1 MAGDIR
7 RLDPHV
13 ANQIAAG
20 EVVQRPSSVVKEL
33 LENAIDAGATKID
46 LHIENAGKSLIQ
58 VQDNGKGMNPE
69 DAALCFERHATS
81 KLKTSEDLFA
91 IMTKGFR
98 GEALA
103 SIAAVAQVSL
113 KTKCEDVELGTQ
125 LIIDGG
131 TQKDLENTI
140 CKQGTLI
147 SVKNL
152 FYNIPARRNFLK
164 SDRIELNHII
174 DEFHRVALVHNDI
187 EFSLFSNGK
196 ALFQLKPSNKRQR
209 IVQIFGNKMNDKLV
223 PVEEQTPLLKLSGFV
238 IKPEASKKTRGN
250 QYFFVN
256 QRFIKSPYLNKAVS
270 DAYQGLIKADS
281 YPGYFIDIEVD
292 PKSVDVNIHP
302 TKTEVKFEDDHS
314 IYAILRSAV
323 KHSLGQF
330 NVTPSLDFE
339 TDQNLQTPYDYKNKS
354 AVIPKVTVDKS
365 FNPFEEDSNIKS
377 STPSYKSSF
386 STTSYRKE
394 QSWEGLY
401 AGVQTASEEINS
413 DLGTQL
419 LATNEDY
426 NQAVTCFQLDRKFII
441 SKNKSGMIIIHQQRA
456 HQRVLYERLLSC
468 MTLDEGLSQALIFPI
483 HIDFE
488 LPELRL
494 LEELMPYLQ
503 QIGFDFT
510 IEDQQLQLKSVPVL
524 FRAEQ
529 LEDILKT
536 MLKSY
541 KEEESGSH
549 FSQSDIL
556 AKALARSGSIRTGD
570 ELSREEQLALV
581 NDLFSCKEPQ
591 LSPFNRLTFK
601 NINTQELSTKYFQ

>member
-69 DAALCFERHATS
+69 DALLCFERHATS

-113 KTKCEDVELGTQ
+113 KTKCEDIELGTQ

-131 TQKDLENTI
+131 AQKDLEHTI

-164 SDRIELNHII
+164 SERIELNHII

-314 IYAILRSAV
+314 IFAILRSAV

-330 NVTPSLDFE
+330 NVAPSLDFE

-401 AGVQTASEEINS
+401 SGVHTASEEINS

-483 HIDFE
+483 LIDFE

-536 MLKSY
+536 MLKTY

>member
-113 KTKCEDVELGTQ
+113 KTKCENVELGTQ

-131 TQKDLENTI
+131 AQKDLENTI

-164 SDRIELNHII
+164 SERIELNHII

-223 PVEEQTPLLKLSGFV
+223 PIEEQTPLLKLSGFV
-238 IKPEASKKTRGN
+238 IKPEAAKKTRGS

-256 QRFIKSPYLNKAVS
+256 QRYIKSPYLNKAVS

-330 NVTPSLDFE
+330 NVAPSLDFE

-365 FNPFEEDSNIKS
+365 FNPFEEDSKFKN

-386 STTSYRKE
+386 STTSYKKE

-419 LATNEDY
+419 LSTNEDY
-426 NQAVTCFQLDRKFII
+426 NQAVTCFQLDKKFII
-441 SKNKSGMIIIHQQRA
+441 SKNKSGMIVIHQQRA

-468 MTLDEGLSQALIFPI
+468 ITLDEGMSQALIFPI
-483 HIDFE
+483 LIDFE

-494 LEELMPYLQ
+494 LEELTPYLQ

-510 IEDQQLQLKSVPVL
+510 IEDQQLQLKSLPVL

-536 MLKSY
+536 MLKAY

-556 AKALARSGSIRTGD
+556 AKALAKSGSIRTGD

-601 NINTQELSTKYFQ
+601 NINTQELSTNYFQ

>member
-69 DAALCFERHATS
+69 DALLCFERHATS

-113 KTKCEDVELGTQ
+113 KTKCEDLELGTQ

-131 TQKDLENTI
+131 VQKDLEHTI

-164 SDRIELNHII
+164 SERIELNHII

-223 PVEEQTPLLKLSGFV
+223 PIEEQTPLLKLSGFV

-314 IYAILRSAV
+314 IFAILRSAV

-330 NVTPSLDFE
+330 NVAPSLDFE

-365 FNPFEEDSNIKS
+365 FNPFEQDSKIKS

-386 STTSYRKE
+386 SSTSYRKE

-483 HIDFE
+483 LIEFE

>member
-1 MAGDIR
+1 MAGEIR

-131 TQKDLENTI
+131 AQKDLEDTI

-223 PVEEQTPLLKLSGFV
+223 PIEEQTPLLKLSGFV
-238 IKPEASKKTRGN
+238 IKPEAAKKTRGS

-256 QRFIKSPYLNKAVS
+256 QRYIKSPYLNKAVS

-330 NVTPSLDFE
+330 NVAPSLDFE

-365 FNPFEEDSNIKS
+365 FNPFEEDSKFKN

-386 STTSYRKE
+386 STTSFKKE

-419 LATNEDY
+419 LSTNEDY
-426 NQAVTCFQLDRKFII
+426 NQAVTCFQLDKKFII
-441 SKNKSGMIIIHQQRA
+441 SKNKSGMIVIHQQRA

-468 MTLDEGLSQALIFPI
+468 ITLDEGMSQALIFPI
-483 HIDFE
+483 LIDFE

-494 LEELMPYLQ
+494 LEELTPYLQ

-510 IEDQQLQLKSVPVL
+510 IEDQQLQLKSLPVL

-536 MLKSY
+536 MLKAY

-556 AKALARSGSIRTGD
+556 AKALAKSGSIRTGD

-601 NINTQELSTKYFQ
+601 NINTQELSTNYFQ

>member
-69 DAALCFERHATS
+69 DALLCFERHATS

-113 KTKCEDVELGTQ
+113 KTKCEDLELGTQ

-131 TQKDLENTI
+131 VQKDLEHTI

-164 SDRIELNHII
+164 SERIELNHII

-223 PVEEQTPLLKLSGFV
+223 PIEEQTPLLKLSGFV

-314 IYAILRSAV
+314 IFAILRSAV

-330 NVTPSLDFE
+330 NVAPSLDFE

-365 FNPFEEDSNIKS
+365 FNPFEQDSKIKS

-483 HIDFE
+483 LIEFE

>member
-69 DAALCFERHATS
+69 DALLCFERHATS

-113 KTKCEDVELGTQ
+113 KTKCEDLELGTQ

-131 TQKDLENTI
+131 VQKDLEHTI

-164 SDRIELNHII
+164 SERIELNHII

-314 IYAILRSAV
+314 IFAILRSAV

-330 NVTPSLDFE
+330 NVAPSLDFE

-483 HIDFE
+483 LIDFE

-536 MLKSY
+536 MLKTY

>member
-1 MAGDIR
+1 MAGEIR
-7 RLDPHV
+7 LLDPHV

-20 EVVQRPSSVVKEL
+20 EVVQRPASVVKEL
-33 LENAIDAGATKID
+33 LENSIDAGATKID
-46 LHIENAGKSLIQ
+46 LHIENAGKTLIQ
-58 VQDNGKGMNPE
+58 VQDNGKGMNAK
-69 DAALCFERHATS
+69 DAELCFERHATS

-91 IMTKGFR
+91 ITTKGFR

-113 KTKCEDVELGTQ
+113 KTKQPSSELGRQ
-125 LIIDGG
+125 LLIEGG
-131 TQKDLENTI
+131 AQKSNEEVVS
-140 CKQGTLI
+140 KQGTLI

-187 EFSLFSNGK
+187 EFSLVSNGK
-196 ALFQLKPSNKRQR
+196 PLFVLKPSNKRQR
-209 IVQIFGNKMNDKLV
+209 IVQIFGKKMNDKLV
-223 PVEEQTPLLKLSGFV
+223 PIEEQTPLLKLSGFV
-238 IKPEASKKTRGN
+238 LKAEAAKKSRGS

-270 DAYQGLIKADS
+270 DAFQGLIRPDS

-292 PKSVDVNIHP
+292 AKSIDVNIHP

-330 NVTPSLDFE
+330 NVAPSLDFE
-339 TDQNLQTPYDYKNKS
+339 SDPNLQTPYDYKDKS
-354 AVIPKVTVDKS
+354 AEIPKVSVDQS
-365 FNPFEEDSNIKS
+365 FNPFEGQTALK
-377 STPSYKSSF
+377 STPSSYKSSF
-386 STTSYRKE
+386 NPSSYKKDS
-394 QSWEGLY
+394 SWESLY
-401 AGVQTASEEINS
+401 TGVQGASEEINS
-413 DLGTQL
+413 DLGAQL
-419 LATNEDY
+419 LPTDEDY
-426 NQAVTCFQLDRKFII
+426 NQAVTCFQLDKKFII

-468 MTLDEGLSQALIFPI
+468 ITLDEGMSQALIFPVQI
-483 HIDFE
+483 GFE

-494 LEELMPYLQ
+494 LEELTPYLR
-503 QIGFDFT
+503 QIGFDFS
-510 IEDQQLQLKSVPVL
+510 IEQEEIHLKSLPVL

-529 LEDILKT
+529 LEDILKSMIT
-536 MLKSY
+536 AY
-541 KEEESGSH
+541 REEESGTH

-556 AKALARSGSIRTGD
+556 AKALSKSGSIRTGD
-570 ELSREEQLALV
+570 LLSREEQLALV

-591 LSPFNRLTFK
+591 LSPFNQLTYK
-601 NINTQELSTKYFQ
+601 NISTEELSTNYFQ

>member
-58 VQDNGKGMNPE
+58 VQDNGKGMYPE

-131 TQKDLENTI
+131 AQKDLEDTI

-223 PVEEQTPLLKLSGFV
+223 PIEEQTPLLKLSGFV
-238 IKPEASKKTRGN
+238 IKPEAAKKTRGS

-256 QRFIKSPYLNKAVS
+256 QRYIKSPYLNKAVS

-330 NVTPSLDFE
+330 NVAPSLDFE

-365 FNPFEEDSNIKS
+365 FNPFEEDSKFKN

-386 STTSYRKE
+386 STTSYKKE

-419 LATNEDY
+419 LSTNEDY
-426 NQAVTCFQLDRKFII
+426 NQAVTCFQLDKKFII
-441 SKNKSGMIIIHQQRA
+441 SKNKSGMIVIHQQRA

-468 MTLDEGLSQALIFPI
+468 ITLDEGMSQALIFPI
-483 HIDFE
+483 LIDFE

-494 LEELMPYLQ
+494 LEELTPYLQ

-510 IEDQQLQLKSVPVL
+510 IEDQQLQLKSLPVL

-536 MLKSY
+536 MLKAY

-556 AKALARSGSIRTGD
+556 AKALAKSGSIRTGD

-601 NINTQELSTKYFQ
+601 NINTQELSTNYFQ

>member
-7 RLDPHV
+7 LLDPHV

-131 TQKDLENTI
+131 AQKDLEDTI

-223 PVEEQTPLLKLSGFV
+223 PIEEQTPLLKLSGFV
-238 IKPEASKKTRGN
+238 IKPEAAKKTRGS

-256 QRFIKSPYLNKAVS
+256 QRYIKSPYLNKAVS

-330 NVTPSLDFE
+330 NVAPSLDFE

-365 FNPFEEDSNIKS
+365 FNPFEEDSKFKN

-386 STTSYRKE
+386 STTSYKKE

-419 LATNEDY
+419 LSTNEDY
-426 NQAVTCFQLDRKFII
+426 NQAVTCFQLDKKFII
-441 SKNKSGMIIIHQQRA
+441 SKNKSGMIVIHQQRA

-468 MTLDEGLSQALIFPI
+468 ITLDEGMSQALIFPI
-483 HIDFE
+483 LIDFE

-494 LEELMPYLQ
+494 LEELTPYLQ

-510 IEDQQLQLKSVPVL
+510 IEDQQLQLKSLPVL

-536 MLKSY
+536 MLKAY

-556 AKALARSGSIRTGD
+556 AKALAKSGSIRTGD

-601 NINTQELSTKYFQ
+601 NINTQELSTNYFQ

>member
-131 TQKDLENTI
+131 AQKDLEDTI

-223 PVEEQTPLLKLSGFV
+223 PIEEQTPLLKLSGFV
-238 IKPEASKKTRGN
+238 IKPEAAKKTRGS

-256 QRFIKSPYLNKAVS
+256 QRYIKSPYLNKAVS

-330 NVTPSLDFE
+330 NVAPSLDFE

-365 FNPFEEDSNIKS
+365 FNPFEEDSKFKN
-377 STPSYKSSF
+377 STPSCKSSF
-386 STTSYRKE
+386 STTSYKKE

-419 LATNEDY
+419 LSTNEDY
-426 NQAVTCFQLDRKFII
+426 NQAVTCFQLDKKFII
-441 SKNKSGMIIIHQQRA
+441 SKNKSGMIVIHQQRA

-468 MTLDEGLSQALIFPI
+468 ITLDEGMSQALIFPI
-483 HIDFE
+483 LIDFE

-494 LEELMPYLQ
+494 LEELTPYLQ

-510 IEDQQLQLKSVPVL
+510 IEDQQLQLKSLPVL

-536 MLKSY
+536 MLKAY

-556 AKALARSGSIRTGD
+556 AKALAKSGSIRTGD

-601 NINTQELSTKYFQ
+601 NINTQELSTNYFQ

>member
-131 TQKDLENTI
+131 AQKDLEDTI

-223 PVEEQTPLLKLSGFV
+223 PIEEQTPLLKLSGFV
-238 IKPEASKKTRGN
+238 IKPEAAKKTRGS

-256 QRFIKSPYLNKAVS
+256 QRYIKSPYLNKAVS

-330 NVTPSLDFE
+330 NVAPSLDFE

-365 FNPFEEDSNIKS
+365 FNPFEEDSKFKN

-386 STTSYRKE
+386 STTSYKKE

-419 LATNEDY
+419 LSTNEDY
-426 NQAVTCFQLDRKFII
+426 NQAVTCFQLDKKFII
-441 SKNKSGMIIIHQQRA
+441 SKNKSGMIVIHQQRA

-468 MTLDEGLSQALIFPI
+468 ITLDEGMSQALIFPI
-483 HIDFE
+483 LIDFE

-494 LEELMPYLQ
+494 LEELTPYLQ

-510 IEDQQLQLKSVPVL
+510 IEDQQLQLKSLPVL

-536 MLKSY
+536 MLKAY

-556 AKALARSGSIRTGD
+556 AKALAKSGSIRTGD

-601 NINTQELSTKYFQ
+601 NINTQELSTNYFQ

>member
-1 MAGDIR
+1 
-7 RLDPHV
+7 
-13 ANQIAAG
+13 
-20 EVVQRPSSVVKEL
+20 
-33 LENAIDAGATKID
+33 
-46 LHIENAGKSLIQ
+46 
-58 VQDNGKGMNPE
+58 
-69 DAALCFERHATS
+69 
-81 KLKTSEDLFA
+81 
-91 IMTKGFR
+91 
-98 GEALA
+98 
-103 SIAAVAQVSL
+103 
-113 KTKCEDVELGTQ
+113 
-125 LIIDGG
+125 
-131 TQKDLENTI
+131 
-140 CKQGTLI
+140 
-147 SVKNL
+147 
-152 FYNIPARRNFLK
+152 
-164 SDRIELNHII
+164 
-174 DEFHRVALVHNDI
+174 
-187 EFSLFSNGK
+187 
-196 ALFQLKPSNKRQR
+196 LFQLKPSNKRQR

-223 PVEEQTPLLKLSGFV
+223 PIEEQTPLLKLSGFV
-238 IKPEASKKTRGN
+238 IKPEAAKKTRGS

-256 QRFIKSPYLNKAVS
+256 QRYIKSPYLNKAVS

-330 NVTPSLDFE
+330 NVAPSLDFE

-365 FNPFEEDSNIKS
+365 FNPFEEDSKFKN

-386 STTSYRKE
+386 STTSYKKE

-419 LATNEDY
+419 LSTNEDY
-426 NQAVTCFQLDRKFII
+426 NQAVTCFQLDKKFII
-441 SKNKSGMIIIHQQRA
+441 SKNKSGMIVIHQQRA

-468 MTLDEGLSQALIFPI
+468 ITLDEGMSQALIFPI
-483 HIDFE
+483 LIDFE

-494 LEELMPYLQ
+494 LEELTPYLQ

-510 IEDQQLQLKSVPVL
+510 IEDQQLQLKSLPVL

-536 MLKSY
+536 MLKAY

-556 AKALARSGSIRTGD
+556 AKALAKSGSIRTGD

-601 NINTQELSTKYFQ
+601 NINTQELSTNYFQ

>member
-1 MAGDIR
+1 MAGEIR
-7 RLDPHV
+7 LLDPHV

-33 LENAIDAGATKID
+33 LENAIDAGASKID
-46 LHIENAGKSLIQ
+46 LHVENAGKSLIQ
-58 VQDNGKGMNPE
+58 VQDDGRGMNPE
-69 DAALCFERHATS
+69 DAVLCFERHATS

-125 LIIDGG
+125 LLIEGG
-131 TQKDLENTI
+131 TQKDIENTI

-164 SDRIELNHII
+164 SERIELNHII
-174 DEFHRVALVHNDI
+174 DEFHRVALVHNEI

-196 ALFQLKPSNKRQR
+196 ALFQLKSSNKRQR
-209 IVQIFGNKMNDKLV
+209 IVQIFGTKMNDKLV

-238 IKPEASKKTRGN
+238 LKPEAAKKSRGN

-256 QRFIKSPYLNKAVS
+256 QRYIKSPYLNKAVN

-330 NVTPSLDFE
+330 NVAPSLDFE

-365 FNPFEEDSNIKS
+365 FNPFEEDSKLKTS
-377 STPSYKSSF
+377 APSYKSSF
-386 STTSYRKE
+386 STASYKKE
-394 QSWEGLY
+394 SSWEGLY
-401 AGVQTASEEINS
+401 AGVQTASEEISS
-413 DLGTQL
+413 DLGAQL
-419 LATNEDY
+419 LSTQEDY
-426 NQAVTCFQLDRKFII
+426 NQAVTCFQLDKKFII
-441 SKNKSGMIIIHQQRA
+441 SKNKSGMIVIHQQRA

-468 MTLDEGLSQALIFPI
+468 ITLDEGMSQALIFPI
-483 HIDFE
+483 LIDFD

-494 LEELMPYLQ
+494 LEELTPNLK

-510 IEDQQLQLKSVPVL
+510 IEEQQLQLMSLPVL

-536 MLKSY
+536 MLKAY

-556 AKALARSGSIRTGD
+556 AKALAKSGSIQTGD

-591 LSPFNRLTFK
+591 LSPFNRLTYK
-601 NINTQELSTKYFQ
+601 NISTQELSTNYFQ

>member
-131 TQKDLENTI
+131 AQKDLEDTI

-223 PVEEQTPLLKLSGFV
+223 PIEEQTPLLKLSGFV
-238 IKPEASKKTRGN
+238 IKPEAAKKTRGS

-256 QRFIKSPYLNKAVS
+256 QRYIKSPYLNKAVS

-330 NVTPSLDFE
+330 NVAPSLDFE

-365 FNPFEEDSNIKS
+365 FNPFEEDSKFKN

-386 STTSYRKE
+386 STTSYKKE

-419 LATNEDY
+419 LSTNEDY
-426 NQAVTCFQLDRKFII
+426 NQAVTCFQLDKKFII
-441 SKNKSGMIIIHQQRA
+441 SKNKSGMIVIHQQRA

-468 MTLDEGLSQALIFPI
+468 ITLDEGMSQALIFPI
-483 HIDFE
+483 LIDFE

-494 LEELMPYLQ
+494 LEELTPYLQ

-510 IEDQQLQLKSVPVL
+510 IEDQQLQLKSLPVL

-529 LEDILKT
+529 LEDILKS
-536 MLKSY
+536 MLKAY

-556 AKALARSGSIRTGD
+556 AKALAKSGSIRTGD

-601 NINTQELSTKYFQ
+601 NINTQELSTNYFQ

>member
-131 TQKDLENTI
+131 AQKDLEDTI

-223 PVEEQTPLLKLSGFV
+223 PIEEQTPLLKLSGFV
-238 IKPEASKKTRGN
+238 IKPEAAKKTRGS

-256 QRFIKSPYLNKAVS
+256 QRYIKSPYLNKAVS

-330 NVTPSLDFE
+330 NVAPSLDFE

-365 FNPFEEDSNIKS
+365 FNPFEEDSKFKN

-386 STTSYRKE
+386 STTSFKKE

-419 LATNEDY
+419 LSTNEDY
-426 NQAVTCFQLDRKFII
+426 NQAVTCFQLDKKFII
-441 SKNKSGMIIIHQQRA
+441 SKNKSGMIVIHQQRA

-468 MTLDEGLSQALIFPI
+468 ITLDEGMSQALIFPI
-483 HIDFE
+483 LIDFE

-494 LEELMPYLQ
+494 LEELTPYLQ

-510 IEDQQLQLKSVPVL
+510 IEDQQLQLKSLPVL

-536 MLKSY
+536 MLKAY

-556 AKALARSGSIRTGD
+556 AKALAKSGSIRTGD

-601 NINTQELSTKYFQ
+601 NINTQELSTNYFQ

>member
-103 SIAAVAQVSL
+103 SIAAVAQVNL

-131 TQKDLENTI
+131 AQKDLEDTI

-223 PVEEQTPLLKLSGFV
+223 PIEEQTPLLKLSGFV
-238 IKPEASKKTRGN
+238 IKPEAAKKTRGS

-256 QRFIKSPYLNKAVS
+256 QRYIKSPYLNKAVS

-330 NVTPSLDFE
+330 NVAPSLDFE

-365 FNPFEEDSNIKS
+365 FNPFEEDSKFKN

-386 STTSYRKE
+386 STTSYKKE

-419 LATNEDY
+419 LSTNEDY
-426 NQAVTCFQLDRKFII
+426 NQAVTCFQLDKKFII
-441 SKNKSGMIIIHQQRA
+441 SKNKSGMIVIHQQRA

-468 MTLDEGLSQALIFPI
+468 ITLDEGMSQALIFPI
-483 HIDFE
+483 LIDFE

-494 LEELMPYLQ
+494 LEELTPYLQ

-510 IEDQQLQLKSVPVL
+510 IEDQQLQLKSLPVL

-529 LEDILKT
+529 LEDILKS
-536 MLKSY
+536 MLKAY

-556 AKALARSGSIRTGD
+556 AKALAKSGSIRTGD

-601 NINTQELSTKYFQ
+601 NINTQELSTNYFQ

>member
-69 DAALCFERHATS
+69 DALLCFERHATS

-113 KTKCEDVELGTQ
+113 KTKCEDLELGTQ

-131 TQKDLENTI
+131 VQKDLEHTI

-164 SDRIELNHII
+164 SERIELNHII

-314 IYAILRSAV
+314 IFAILRSAV

-330 NVTPSLDFE
+330 NVAPSLDFE

-401 AGVQTASEEINS
+401 SGVHTASEEINS

-483 HIDFE
+483 LIDFE

-536 MLKSY
+536 MLKTY

>member
-7 RLDPHV
+7 LLDPHV

-131 TQKDLENTI
+131 AQKDLEDTI

-223 PVEEQTPLLKLSGFV
+223 PIEEQTPLLKLSGFV
-238 IKPEASKKTRGN
+238 IKPEAAKKTRGS

-256 QRFIKSPYLNKAVS
+256 QRYIKSPYLNKAVS

-330 NVTPSLDFE
+330 NVAPSLDFE

-365 FNPFEEDSNIKS
+365 FNPFEEDSKFKN

-386 STTSYRKE
+386 STTSYKKE

-419 LATNEDY
+419 LSTNEDY
-426 NQAVTCFQLDRKFII
+426 NQAVTCFQLDKKFII
-441 SKNKSGMIIIHQQRA
+441 SKNKSGMIVIHQQRA

-468 MTLDEGLSQALIFPI
+468 ITLDEGMSQALIFPI
-483 HIDFE
+483 LIDFE

-494 LEELMPYLQ
+494 LEELTPFLQ

-510 IEDQQLQLKSVPVL
+510 IEDQQLQLKSLPVL

-536 MLKSY
+536 MLKAY

-556 AKALARSGSIRTGD
+556 AKALAKSGSIRTGD

-601 NINTQELSTKYFQ
+601 NINTQELSTNYFQ

>member
-69 DAALCFERHATS
+69 DALLCFERHATS

-113 KTKCEDVELGTQ
+113 KTKCEDIELGTQ

-131 TQKDLENTI
+131 AQKDLEHTI

-164 SDRIELNHII
+164 SERIELNHII

-314 IYAILRSAV
+314 IFAILRSAV

-330 NVTPSLDFE
+330 NVAPSLDFE

-483 HIDFE
+483 LIDFE

-536 MLKSY
+536 MLKTY

>member
-69 DAALCFERHATS
+69 DALLCFERHATS

-113 KTKCEDVELGTQ
+113 KTKCEDIELGTQ

-131 TQKDLENTI
+131 VQKDLEHTI

-164 SDRIELNHII
+164 SERIELNHII

-314 IYAILRSAV
+314 IFAILRSAV

-330 NVTPSLDFE
+330 NVAPSLDFE

-483 HIDFE
+483 LIDFE

-536 MLKSY
+536 MLKTY

>member
-113 KTKCEDVELGTQ
+113 KTKCENVELGTQ

-131 TQKDLENTI
+131 AQKDLEDTI

-164 SDRIELNHII
+164 SERIELNHII

-223 PVEEQTPLLKLSGFV
+223 PIEEQTPLLKLSGFV
-238 IKPEASKKTRGN
+238 IKPEAAKKTRGS

-256 QRFIKSPYLNKAVS
+256 QRYIKSPYLNKAVS

-330 NVTPSLDFE
+330 NVAPSLDFE

-365 FNPFEEDSNIKS
+365 FNPFEEDSKFKN

-386 STTSYRKE
+386 STTSYKKE

-419 LATNEDY
+419 LSTNEDY
-426 NQAVTCFQLDRKFII
+426 NQAVTCFQLDKKFII
-441 SKNKSGMIIIHQQRA
+441 SKNKSGMIVIHQQRA

-468 MTLDEGLSQALIFPI
+468 ITLDEGMSQALIFPI
-483 HIDFE
+483 LIDFE

-494 LEELMPYLQ
+494 LEELTPYLQ

-510 IEDQQLQLKSVPVL
+510 IEDQQLQLKSLPVL

-536 MLKSY
+536 MLKAY

-556 AKALARSGSIRTGD
+556 AKALAKSGSIRTGD

-601 NINTQELSTKYFQ
+601 NINTQELSTNYFQ

>member
-131 TQKDLENTI
+131 AQKDLEDTI

-223 PVEEQTPLLKLSGFV
+223 PIEEQTPLLKLSGFV
-238 IKPEASKKTRGN
+238 IKPEAAKKTRGS

-256 QRFIKSPYLNKAVS
+256 QRYIKSPYLNKAVS
-270 DAYQGLIKADS
+270 DAYQGLIKSDS

-330 NVTPSLDFE
+330 NVAPSLDFE

-365 FNPFEEDSNIKS
+365 FNPFEEDSKFKN

-386 STTSYRKE
+386 STTSYKKE

-419 LATNEDY
+419 LSTNEDY
-426 NQAVTCFQLDRKFII
+426 NQAVTCFQLDKKFII
-441 SKNKSGMIIIHQQRA
+441 SKNKSGMIVIHQQRA

-468 MTLDEGLSQALIFPI
+468 ITLDEGMSQALIFPI
-483 HIDFE
+483 LIDFE

-494 LEELMPYLQ
+494 LEELTPYLQ

-510 IEDQQLQLKSVPVL
+510 IEDQQLQLKSLPVL

-536 MLKSY
+536 MLKAY

-556 AKALARSGSIRTGD
+556 AKALAKSGSIRTGD

-601 NINTQELSTKYFQ
+601 NINTQELSTNYFQ

>member
-98 GEALA
+98 GEARA

-131 TQKDLENTI
+131 AQKDLEDTI

-223 PVEEQTPLLKLSGFV
+223 PIEEQTPLLKLSGFV
-238 IKPEASKKTRGN
+238 IKPEAAKKTRGS

-256 QRFIKSPYLNKAVS
+256 QRYIKSPYLNKAVS

-330 NVTPSLDFE
+330 NVAPSLDFE

-365 FNPFEEDSNIKS
+365 FNPFEEDSKFKN

-386 STTSYRKE
+386 STTSYKKE

-419 LATNEDY
+419 LSTNEDY
-426 NQAVTCFQLDRKFII
+426 NQAVTCFQLDKKFII
-441 SKNKSGMIIIHQQRA
+441 SKNKSGMIVIHQQRA

-468 MTLDEGLSQALIFPI
+468 ITLDEGMSQALIFPI
-483 HIDFE
+483 LIDFE

-494 LEELMPYLQ
+494 LEELTPYLQ

-510 IEDQQLQLKSVPVL
+510 IEDQQLQLKSLPVL

-536 MLKSY
+536 MLKAY

-556 AKALARSGSIRTGD
+556 AKALAKSGSIRTGD

-601 NINTQELSTKYFQ
+601 NINTQELSTNYFQ